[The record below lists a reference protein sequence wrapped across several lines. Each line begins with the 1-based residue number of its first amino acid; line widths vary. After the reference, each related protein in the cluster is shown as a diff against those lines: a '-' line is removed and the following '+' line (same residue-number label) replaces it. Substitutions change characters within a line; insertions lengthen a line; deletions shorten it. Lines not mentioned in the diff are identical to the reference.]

1 VLETII
7 HFVLAVVAG
16 CSALIAFLNTRF
28 LNRTSP
34 YFSMNGDID
43 GVTVSILIPAR
54 NEENRIS
61 ECLESLISQCNN
73 VIEIIVLDDRSVDS
87 TSEIVMGFSE
97 LDSRV
102 KLMAGEELPSGWIGK
117 HWACHQLS
125 LVARGN
131 YLLFIDADTVL
142 GKDAVLLALKKS
154 VHGDCDL
161 LTFIPRRIAK
171 CLAEKLMFPFI
182 DWAIFC
188 WLPMKVAHR
197 TKNPYLSATY
207 GQFMLFK
214 KLSYERIGGHSKIK
228 DNAVDD
234 MELGRMVKSEGLVWN
249 LLDSQGLVTSLPYES
264 NSDALKGISRSVFP
278 ALNYHVSFLVAFSM
292 LLLGI
297 AYIPIYGIVNEVVS
311 DGWSMRIFLV
321 SLFSCSMTVIS
332 WTFVCVRFRHSKYLV
347 IMFPIAI
354 SLIVLVAYHS
364 MFANAMKFQSWKNRG
379 VEGRRVRF

>member
-1 VLETII
+1 MLETII
-7 HFVLAVVAG
+7 HILLAVVAG

-142 GKDAVLLALKKS
+142 GKDAVLLALKN
-154 VHGDCDL
+154 
-161 LTFIPRRIAK
+161 IRRN
-171 CLAEKLMFPFI
+171 KL
-182 DWAIFC
+182 
-188 WLPMKVAHR
+188 WLP
-197 TKNPYLSATY
+197 
-207 GQFMLFK
+207 
-214 KLSYERIGGHSKIK
+214 
-228 DNAVDD
+228 
-234 MELGRMVKSEGLVWN
+234 
-249 LLDSQGLVTSLPYES
+249 
-264 NSDALKGISRSVFP
+264 
-278 ALNYHVSFLVAFSM
+278 
-292 LLLGI
+292 I
-297 AYIPIYGIVNEVVS
+297 A
-311 DGWSMRIFLV
+311 
-321 SLFSCSMTVIS
+321 
-332 WTFVCVRFRHSKYLV
+332 
-347 IMFPIAI
+347 
-354 SLIVLVAYHS
+354 
-364 MFANAMKFQSWKNRG
+364 Q
-379 VEGRRVRF
+379 

>member
-1 VLETII
+1 
-7 HFVLAVVAG
+7 
-16 CSALIAFLNTRF
+16 
-28 LNRTSP
+28 
-34 YFSMNGDID
+34 
-43 GVTVSILIPAR
+43 
-54 NEENRIS
+54 
-61 ECLESLISQCNN
+61 
-73 VIEIIVLDDRSVDS
+73 
-87 TSEIVMGFSE
+87 
-97 LDSRV
+97 
-102 KLMAGEELPSGWIGK
+102 
-117 HWACHQLS
+117 
-125 LVARGN
+125 
-131 YLLFIDADTVL
+131 
-142 GKDAVLLALKKS
+142 
-154 VHGDCDL
+154 
-161 LTFIPRRIAK
+161 
-171 CLAEKLMFPFI
+171 
-182 DWAIFC
+182 
-188 WLPMKVAHR
+188 MKVAHR

-278 ALNYHVSFLVAFSM
+278 ALNYHVSFLIAFSI

-332 WTFVCVRFRHSKYLV
+332 WTFVCVRFRHSRYLV